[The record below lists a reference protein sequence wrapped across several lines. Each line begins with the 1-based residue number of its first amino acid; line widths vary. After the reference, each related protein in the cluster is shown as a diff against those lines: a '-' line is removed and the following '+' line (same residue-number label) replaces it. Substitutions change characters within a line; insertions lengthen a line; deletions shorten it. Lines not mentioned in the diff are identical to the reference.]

1 MKEIKISTI
10 YVWILSQTFL
20 SILFY
25 LNDDFIDGWEALSI
39 FVASFPL
46 TIFIQWLRGEYKQ
59 EKTDLGDFNNQ
70 DV

>member
-10 YVWILSQTFL
+10 YVWIISQTIL

-39 FVASFPL
+39 FISSFPI
-46 TIFIQWLRGEYKQ
+46 TIFVQWLRGEYKFADKIEEDQ
-59 EKTDLGDFNNQ
+59 EN
-70 DV
+70 